1 MQTVTAQ
8 HGGLLTMP
16 GSFVLGHHPGS
27 VLGSERA
34 TERTGRRISN
44 YRVRAGRRMIIFV
57 RRDWIGGVHEIVN
70 VVAATDRRCSFTP
83 AAASELINLNG
94 AVVAARPNRP

>member
-1 MQTVTAQ
+1 
-8 HGGLLTMP
+8 
-16 GSFVLGHHPGS
+16 
-27 VLGSERA
+27 
-34 TERTGRRISN
+34 
-44 YRVRAGRRMIIFV
+44 MIIFV